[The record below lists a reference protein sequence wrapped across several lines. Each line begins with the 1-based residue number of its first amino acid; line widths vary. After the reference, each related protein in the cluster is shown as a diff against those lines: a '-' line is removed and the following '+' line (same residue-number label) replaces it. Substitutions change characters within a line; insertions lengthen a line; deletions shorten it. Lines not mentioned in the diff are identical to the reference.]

1 MAVTLATATRTVV
14 CDAIVD
20 LADAGAGAATIQIAT
35 AAFAAILA
43 TITCQDPAYG
53 AAASGVAALA
63 GTPLQDTLADN
74 TGTAAVWRLRDS
86 NSVVVFDGPVA
97 TSGGGDINL
106 STNARNAGL
115 EAIRTLLTGV
125 GDVQFTTTGD
135 TGFASVLAT
144 VALASGGF
152 AAASG
157 GSMAMLSTS
166 GSASGSGAIGL
177 FRFRT
182 SGGTEVLRG
191 TVGTSGADWNFAG
204 GVTVGPGAALTSLAY
219 TLTMPATIAA
229 SDGALVIANT
239 SIVANEVV
247 EITSGNFN
255 QPAS

>member
-35 AAFAAILA
+35 TAFASILA
-43 TITCQDPAYG
+43 TITCADPAYG
-53 AAASGVAALA
+53 AAASGVAALS

-125 GDVQFTTTGD
+125 GDVQFTTAGD
-135 TGFASVLAT
+135 TGFASPLAT

-166 GSASGSGAIGL
+166 GSASGSGVMGL

-182 SGGTEVLRG
+182 SGGAEVLRG
-191 TVGTSGADWNFAG
+191 TVGTSGADWNFAS

-219 TLTMPATIAA
+219 TLTMPATIAS
-229 SDGALVIANT
+229 SDGAIVIANT

>member
-35 AAFAAILA
+35 TAFASILA
-43 TITCQDPAYG
+43 TITCSDPAYG
-53 AAASGVAALA
+53 AAASGVATLA

-125 GDVQFTTTGD
+125 GDVQFTTAGD

-166 GSASGSGAIGL
+166 GAASGSGVMGL

-204 GVTVGPGAALTSLAY
+204 GVTVGPGASLTSLAY